1 MLALSRF
8 PPHPRCRA
16 AGPCWGQ
23 LMESLRMMV
32 SSAGGASRVSSSPSP
47 SPSAVDDDQL
57 PVIRVPQRPMKRGTG
72 NQAAAVAAAAVGLR
86 LAKPGRLLIVGKRP
100 QLNQHSGRIFGKF
113 DQVPL
118 VSQGWKHRKAAGDYF
133 TINNTRTQPPAS
145 PGQQQEEEE
154 ERGKAPSFS
163 SLGLCTELQE
173 ALDKMGISRPTTVQ
187 CQAIAALMRRK
198 NVLCAAETGSGK
210 TLSYLLPLMHTLI
223 SERLVVP
230 TDAEWTGPHGLV
242 LVPSRELA
250 DQVCQVA
257 QTLAS
262 NLNLNVQTVGG
273 GRGLGHVKLTLSRGQ
288 IDLLIS
294 TPGILWKALK
304 RDFISLHEL
313 TYLVLDEADTLF
325 DASFVELLE
334 GILNHTQIASNVSE
348 THGVERK
355 AQLVVTGATFPGG
368 VGELLSKV
376 TDLGSITTIKSKG
389 LHYLMPHVK
398 QKFTKVKRA
407 DKLSDFLQVL
417 KQLSKRPEVG
427 ILVFC
432 NNAATVNWLGYVLE
446 DHRIKHFRLQ
456 GNMEAEKRSSIFDTF
471 QRGLVDVLLCTDIA
485 SRGLDTQRV
494 EIVINYD
501 FPPTLCDYIHRA
513 GRVGRVGGKALG
525 TVISFVTHPWDVELV
540 QKIEASARQK
550 LMLPGMESKISK
562 ATTQSIA
569 EL

>member
-1 MLALSRF
+1 MGL
-8 PPHPRCRA
+8 
-16 AGPCWGQ
+16 WGQ
-23 LMESLRMMV
+23 LRMV
-32 SSAGGASRVSSSPSP
+32 SSSSSIT
-47 SPSAVDDDQL
+47 AADDDQL
-57 PVIRVPQRPMKRGTG
+57 PVIRVPQRLQQQKLKRGAG
-72 NQAAAVAAAAVGLR
+72 NQAVAVGLR
-86 LAKPGRLLIVGKRP
+86 LVKPGRLLIVGKRP

-118 VSQGWKHRKAAGDYF
+118 VSKGWKHRKAAGDYF
-133 TINNTRTQPPAS
+133 TINNTRTRPPAL
-145 PGQQQEEEE
+145 PGDQGEEEEEEE
-154 ERGKAPSFS
+154 ERQKSSGKAPSFS
-163 SLGLCTELQE
+163 SLGLCIELQD

-187 CQAIAALMRRK
+187 SQAIAALMRRK
-198 NVLCAAETGSGK
+198 NILCAAETGSGK

-223 SERLVVP
+223 SERLVP
-230 TDAEWTGPHGLV
+230 IDTDWTGPHGLV

-257 QTLAS
+257 QSLAS

-273 GRGLGHVKLTLSRGQ
+273 GRGLGNVKLTLSRGQ

-304 RDFISLHEL
+304 RDFISLREL

-334 GILNHTQIASNVSE
+334 GILNHTQIASNASE

-368 VGELLSKV
+368 VGELLSKI

-407 DKLSDFLQVL
+407 DKLSEFLQVL
-417 KQLSKRPEVG
+417 KQLAKRPEVG

-432 NNAATVNWLGYVLE
+432 NNAATVNWLGYILE

-456 GNMEAEKRSSIFDTF
+456 GNMVAEKRSSIFDTF
-471 QRGLVDVLLCTDIA
+471 QRGLIDVLICTDIA
-485 SRGLDTQRV
+485 SRGLDTRRV

-513 GRVGRVGGKALG
+513 GRVGRVGGKVLG

-550 LMLPGMESKISK
+550 LMLPGMESKISE
-562 ATTQSIA
+562 ATTKIIA